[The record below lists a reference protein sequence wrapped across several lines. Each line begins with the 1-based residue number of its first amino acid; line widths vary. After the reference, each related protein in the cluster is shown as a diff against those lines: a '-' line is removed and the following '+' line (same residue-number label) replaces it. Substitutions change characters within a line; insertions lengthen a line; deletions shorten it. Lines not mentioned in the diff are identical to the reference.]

1 MPLRFEPYK
10 NVLKYILDILMDESQ
25 WNMFMNSYKN

>member
-1 MPLRFEPYK
+1 MPLPFKYYK

-25 WNMFMNSYKN
+25 WNIFMNSYKN